1 MYIINSDEVDDLSQ
15 RRSKLEMTLS
25 LLESV
30 RAGID
35 KPTRIMYDSNMS
47 WEPTRRMLSLL
58 VDQGFLSEIQG
69 SGDKRSRTR
78 YAITEKGLNVLEYF
92 DEGKKLID
100 LNAREVTQT

>member
-1 MYIINSDEVDDLSQ
+1 LSQ

-30 RAGID
+30 RAGLD

-47 WEPTRRMLSLL
+47 WRPTRRMLSLL
-58 VDQGFLSEIQG
+58 VDQGFLSEIQDE
-69 SGDKRSRTR
+69 GDKRSSTR

-92 DEGKKLID
+92 NEGKKLID
-100 LNAREVTQT
+100 VNAHEVLQS

>member
-1 MYIINSDEVDDLSQ
+1 
-15 RRSKLEMTLS
+15 
-25 LLESV
+25 
-30 RAGID
+30 
-35 KPTRIMYDSNMS
+35 
-47 WEPTRRMLSLL
+47 MLSLL

-100 LNAREVTQT
+100 LNAREVLQS